1 VVILVETPEYNV
13 IKQIGEIEIRRY
25 PLIFLAT
32 ATGQGGDDLFGSLF
46 RYISGDNSGNQ
57 KIAMTAPVITPEKIA
72 MTAPVISDSGSMSFI
87 VPSKYTREMVP
98 KPLDSRISIVEVP
111 ARTMAVLRFS
121 GWGDAKTVAEK
132 KGKLVEVL
140 TVNNIRSRGEIVL
153 MRYNSPWTPW
163 FARRNEV
170 AVDIELEDAD

>member
-1 VVILVETPEYNV
+1 MVETPEYNV
-13 IKQIGEIEIRRY
+13 IKQIEEIEIRHY
-25 PLIFLAT
+25 PIIFLAT
-32 ATGQGGDDLFGSLF
+32 ATGQGRDDLFGALF

-87 VPSKYTREMVP
+87 VPSKYTRETVP

-121 GWGDAKTVAEK
+121 GWGEAKTVAEK
-132 KGKLVEVL
+132 KGKLLEIL
-140 TVNNIRSRGEIVL
+140 TKNNIRPKGEPVL

-170 AVDIELEDAD
+170 AVEIEPENSK

>member
-1 VVILVETPEYNV
+1 MVETPEYNV
-13 IKQIGEIEIRRY
+13 IKQIEEIEIRRY
-25 PLIFLAT
+25 PIIFLAT
-32 ATGQGGDDLFGSLF
+32 ATGQGRDDLFGALF

-87 VPSKYTREMVP
+87 VPSKYTREKVP

-121 GWGDAKTVAEK
+121 GWGEAKTVAEK
-132 KGKLVEVL
+132 KGKLLEIL
-140 TVNNIRSRGEIVL
+140 TKNNIRPKGEPVL

-170 AVDIELEDAD
+170 AVEIEPENSK